1 MNILNVCWSK
11 TRKETKIQSRMSYFI
26 FKMDNNNLANLIR
39 FIHYCLVIFI
49 LIAHSILPIVYI
61 KYYLLSIIAIFVGWN
76 DLSGQCIL
84 TRLEHYLRTGEWN
97 QKAPTEGGPEF
108 LRPVI
113 NEMFDIKLSRFEGD
127 RLSNFILLTL
137 WLVAFFR
144 IYHLL

>member
-11 TRKETKIQSRMSYFI
+11 TRKENKIQSRMSYFI

-84 TRLEHYLRTGEWN
+84 TRLEHYLRTGEWSN
-97 QKAPTEGGPEF
+97 TPSDEGGPECV
-108 LRPVI
+108 RPFI
-113 NEMFDIKLSRFEGD
+113 NNTFKFN
-127 RLSNFILLTL
+127 LSNPTL
-137 WLVAFFR
+137 IIVS
-144 IYHLL
+144 